1 MKRIFATALIAFCCS
16 TVQNAQNALPEPFPF
31 RNPALSPEERAED
44 LCKRLTLEE
53 KASLMVNESRA
64 IDRLGIP
71 AFNWWNEALHGV
83 GRNGTATVFPITM
96 GMAAS
101 FDDALLEQVFTAVS
115 DEARAKSNIAHAKGE
130 RGHIYHGLS
139 FWTPNINIFRDPRW
153 GRGQETYGEDP
164 YLTSRMGVSVVK
176 GLQGPEGHRYSKL
189 LACAKHF
196 AVHSGPEWNRHTFNA
211 ENISL
216 RDLHETYLPAFKALV
231 TEAHVAEI
239 MCAYNR
245 YEGDPCCG
253 SNRLLYQIL
262 RQEWG
267 FKGLVTSDCGAVD
280 DFWGGHKYSPDR
292 PTGSAA
298 ALRTGTDVECGGNYG
313 VQLVEAVKKNLIKE
327 EDVDV
332 SLKRLLTA
340 RFRLGD
346 LDPDEIVEWTSIPPS
361 VIACDAH
368 KELALKMAR
377 ESMTLL
383 MNKNKALP
391 LSKNIKNVAVM
402 GPNANDSTMQW
413 GNYNGFPKH
422 TITILDGI
430 KQVVP
435 SAQYVEW
442 QKDVDKQVQAAAK
455 AETVIF
461 VGGISPRLEGEEMDV
476 NEPGFKGGDR
486 TMIELPQVQRDIIAA
501 LHKAGKRVVLVNCSG
516 SAIGLVP
523 ESKNADAILQAWY
536 GGEFGG
542 QAVAETLFGDNNPSG
557 KLPVTFYKDVDQ
569 LPDFQDYNMAGRT
582 YRYFRG
588 EPLYPFG
595 YGLSYT
601 TFSLGK
607 PTYKDGKISV
617 QIANK
622 GKMNGTET
630 VQVYLHRVGDNE
642 GPIKAL
648 RAFKRV
654 SVDAGKKTAT
664 LIDLPRSSF
673 EWWDVNS
680 NSMRVIP
687 GEYDVYVSTSSRD
700 ADARII
706 RVSID

>member
-1 MKRIFATALIAFCCS
+1 MKRIFAIFLIAISCA
-16 TVQNAQNALPEPFPF
+16 TVQKAQTALPEPYPF
-31 RNPALSPEERAED
+31 RNPTLSPEERAED

-53 KASLMVNESRA
+53 KTSLMMNKSKAV
-64 IDRLGIP
+64 DRLGIP

-83 GRNGTATVFPITM
+83 ARSGTATVFPITM

-101 FDDALLEQVFTAVS
+101 FDDVLLEQVFTAVS
-115 DEARAKSNIAHAKGE
+115 DEARAKSNQAHATGKRGE
-130 RGHIYHGLS
+130 IYHGLS

-211 ENISL
+211 ENISS

-231 TEAHVAEI
+231 TEAKVAEV

-245 YEGDPCCG
+245 FESEPCCG

-262 RQEWG
+262 RQEWEY
-267 FKGLVTSDCGAVD
+267 KGLVTSDCGAID
-280 DFWGGHKYSPDR
+280 DFWGGHKYSTDK
-292 PTGSAA
+292 PTGSSV
-298 ALRTGTDVECGGNYG
+298 ALRSGTDVECGSNYG
-313 VQLVEAVKKNLIKE
+313 TTLVEAVKKGLVKE
-327 EDVDV
+327 EEIDV
-332 SLKRLLTA
+332 SLKRLLAA

-346 LDPDEIVEWTSIPPS
+346 LDPDEIVEWTSIDPK

-368 KELALKMAR
+368 RQLAMKMAR
-377 ESMTLL
+377 ETMTLL
-383 MNKNKALP
+383 MNKNKTLP
-391 LSKNIKNVAVM
+391 LSKNIKNLAVI
-402 GPNANDSTMQW
+402 GPNANDSTMLW

-422 TITILDGI
+422 TITILEGI

-435 SAQYVEW
+435 SALFVEW
-442 QKDVDKQVQAAAK
+442 EKDVDKQVKAVSK

-461 VGGISPRLEGEEMDV
+461 VGGISPSLEGEEMNV

-486 TMIELPQVQRDIIAA
+486 TIIEIPQIQRDIIAA
-501 LHKAGKRVVLVNCSG
+501 LKKAGKRIVLINCSG

-523 ESKNADAILQAWY
+523 EAKNADAILQAWY

-542 QAVAETLFGDNNPSG
+542 KAVAETLFGDNNPSG
-557 KLPVTFYKDVDQ
+557 KLPITFYKNVEQ
-569 LPDFQDYNMAGRT
+569 LPDFEDYNMEGRT

-588 EPLYPFG
+588 EALFPFG
-595 YGLSYT
+595 HGLSYT

-607 PTYKDGKISV
+607 PTYKDGQISV
-617 QIANK
+617 QIANT

-642 GPIKAL
+642 GPIKTL

-654 SVDAGKKTAT
+654 DVEAGKKKTT

-673 EWWDVNS
+673 EWWDVSS
-680 NSMRVIP
+680 NSMWVIP

-700 ADARII
+700 ADARRI
-706 RVSID
+706 RVNIQ